1 MPAITACSAPPPPA
15 STAATAPRSRSGC
28 SKARASSRPGRR
40 RCDFT
45 FQTAMTQK
53 PSLRAKRKR
62 RRKRG
67 CRPGLEPGPI
77 TTGLGCCAK
86 AVELSAEALAK
97 AEQRLSKH
105 LPRRRDERNCAH
117 ARGPGSRPGRQ
128 KTYVFAISRRNA
140 SESCQKLPP
149 QEGVGNAGRT
159 VHPPPRVQR

>member
-1 MPAITACSAPPPPA
+1 MPAITACSAPPPAA

-28 SKARASSRPGRR
+28 SRARASRPPGRR

-67 CRPGLEPGPI
+67 CRPGREPGPI

-86 AVELSAEALAK
+86 AVDLSAEALAK
-97 AEQRLSKH
+97 AEQRLSKQ
-105 LPRRRDERNCAH
+105 PRRRRDERNCAH
-117 ARGPGSRPGRQ
+117 ARGPGSRLGRQ
-128 KTYVFAISRRNA
+128 KAYVRDLAARCARVLKN
-140 SESCQKLPP
+140 LPP
-149 QEGVGNAGRT
+149 QEGVGNA
-159 VHPPPRVQR
+159 